1 MAWLDEL
8 EFRYIL
14 SLSMGQ
20 TGTSRYDYI
29 FIFFLDR
36 GATLLYIYTI
46 ILNMDMTYEKDGTPP
61 VMISWKE
68 PIFVVVMELW
78 HSSGISHKFFEGFAY
93 EKPSPFKD
101 LF

>member
-1 MAWLDEL
+1 
-8 EFRYIL
+8 
-14 SLSMGQ
+14 MGQ

-36 GATLLYIYTI
+36 AERNFVIHIY
-46 ILNMDMTYEKDGTPP
+46 NNSKYGYDVYEKDGTPP

-68 PIFVVVMELW
+68 PIFAVVMELW